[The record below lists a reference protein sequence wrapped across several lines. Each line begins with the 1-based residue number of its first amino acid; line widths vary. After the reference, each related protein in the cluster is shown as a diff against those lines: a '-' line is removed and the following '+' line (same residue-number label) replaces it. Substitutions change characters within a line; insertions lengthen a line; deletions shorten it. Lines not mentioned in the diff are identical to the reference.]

1 MAPLYWPLVWM
12 GGMCLGS
19 WLLLMAIDRDLHP
32 EALLGML
39 GPLVSA
45 AATWVVLARTVA
57 SAPGRVTAVMVIGFA
72 VKMAFF
78 GVYVAGMLKGVGL
91 RPTPFVVSFAGYFI
105 ALHAME
111 AFFLRQLFADV
122 SRSPSSE

>member
-1 MAPLYWPLVWM
+1 MAPLYWM
-12 GGMCLGS
+12 GGTCVGS
-19 WLLLMAIDRDLHP
+19 WLLLLTVDRDSHP

-39 GPLVSA
+39 GPLLSA
-45 AATWVVLARTVA
+45 AATWVVLVRTVA
-57 SAPGRVTAVMVIGFA
+57 SAPDKVTGVMVTGFV

-78 GVYVAGMLKGVGL
+78 GVFVAGMLKGVGL

-111 AFFLRQLFADV
+111 AFFLRRLFADV
-122 SRSPSSE
+122 SRSSSSE

>member
-1 MAPLYWPLVWM
+1 MAPLYWM
-12 GGMCLGS
+12 GGTCVGS
-19 WLLLMAIDRDLHP
+19 WLLLLTVDRDSHP

-39 GPLVSA
+39 GPLLSA
-45 AATWVVLARTVA
+45 AATWVVLVRTVA
-57 SAPGRVTAVMVIGFA
+57 SAPDKVTGVMVTGFV

-78 GVYVAGMLKGVGL
+78 GVFVAGMLKGVGL